1 MLKGVESMG
10 FFEVFYQFMDHFAFL
25 VLSAVGLAIIFGM
38 MGIINLAHGEFIMLG
53 AYTASLAVINGVPFI
68 FAIVLSV
75 IVVSIIGFIL
85 DKLIISKLYGRT
97 IDSVVVTFGISM
109 VLGQL
114 MLIIFGPSMQSPAT
128 PFGAVIIFGS
138 SYSLYRIC
146 LFFVAVLVLI
156 FIYWLFMHTRFGL
169 LSRATIQKNDIAK
182 SLGVNTEK
190 YYSLTFVLG
199 SALAGLTGAL
209 YAATMT
215 VSPTFGNGFLTPSF
229 VTVIVGGANAL
240 IGTVMSGAMLGV
252 VNTVVD
258 YLWGTLYGRLSLLVV
273 TILVIRL
280 LPLGLSGFV
289 ESKIL
294 KVRGK

>member
-1 MLKGVESMG
+1 MKS
-10 FFEVFYQFMDHFAFL
+10 FELLYQFMDNFAFL

-53 AYTASLAVINGVPFI
+53 AYTASIAVMSGVPFI
-68 FAIVLSV
+68 LAIVLSV
-75 IVVSIIGFIL
+75 LVVGLIGFII
-85 DKLIISKLYGRT
+85 DKLIISRLYGRT

-114 MLIIFGPSMQSPAT
+114 MLIVFGPSMQSPAT
-128 PFGAVIIFGS
+128 PLGAVTIFGS
-138 SYSLYRIC
+138 SYSVYRIC
-146 LFFVAVLVLI
+146 LFFVAVFILI

-215 VSPTFGNGFLTPSF
+215 VSPT
-229 VTVIVGGANAL
+229 
-240 IGTVMSGAMLGV
+240 
-252 VNTVVD
+252 
-258 YLWGTLYGRLSLLVV
+258 
-273 TILVIRL
+273 
-280 LPLGLSGFV
+280 
-289 ESKIL
+289 
-294 KVRGK
+294 